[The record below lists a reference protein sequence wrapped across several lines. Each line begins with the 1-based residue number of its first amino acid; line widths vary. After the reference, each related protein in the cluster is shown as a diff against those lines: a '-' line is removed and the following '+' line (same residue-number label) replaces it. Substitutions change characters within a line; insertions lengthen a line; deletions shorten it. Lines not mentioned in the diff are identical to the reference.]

1 MRKAIIKAAPV
12 QFEITPN
19 PARDH
24 FYVSVSGPVANNA
37 GLKLINNLG
46 QVVMDTK
53 LAGNKQGINIS
64 ALAEGIY
71 QVAVVNAGKTMVKK
85 LVVKK

>member
-1 MRKAIIKAAPV
+1 
-12 QFEITPN
+12 
-19 PARDH
+19 
-24 FYVSVSGPVANNA
+24 
-37 GLKLINNLG
+37 
-46 QVVMDTK
+46 MDTK